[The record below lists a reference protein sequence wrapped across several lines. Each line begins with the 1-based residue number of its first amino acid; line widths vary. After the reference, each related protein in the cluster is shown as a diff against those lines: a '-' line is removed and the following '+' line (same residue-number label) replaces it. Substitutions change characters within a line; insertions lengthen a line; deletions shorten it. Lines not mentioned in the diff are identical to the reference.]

1 MKDPIYFY
9 RSPHEMFY
17 IAFQDRGI
25 DTDVIQFILGLS
37 QQSEENDAFQT
48 LVDEMCHLK
57 ALSVRYQIDLEFSE
71 KPEESKLPDWIRNTI
86 QRIKKII
93 VQNNGSV
100 QIAEYLQQFVIDAA
114 IDQVVP
120 YVQYMNH

>member
-9 RSPHEMFY
+9 RSSHEMFY

-25 DTDVIQFILGLS
+25 DTDVIQFILGMS
-37 QQSEENDAFQT
+37 QQSEENDAFQA
-48 LVDEMCHLK
+48 LVDEMCNLK

-71 KPEESKLPDWIRNTI
+71 KPEDSKLPDWIRNTI
-86 QRIKKII
+86 QRIKEII
-93 VQNNGSV
+93 TQNNGSV

>member
-9 RSPHEMFY
+9 RSSHEMFY

-37 QQSEENDAFQT
+37 QQSEENDAFQA
-48 LVDEMCHLK
+48 LVDEMCNLK

-71 KPEESKLPDWIRNTI
+71 KPEDSKLPDWIRNTI
-86 QRIKKII
+86 QRIKEII
-93 VQNNGSV
+93 TQNNGSV

>member
-25 DTDVIQFILGLS
+25 DTDVVQFILGLS
-37 QQSEENDAFQT
+37 QQSEENDAFRA

-71 KPEESKLPDWIRNTI
+71 KPEDSKLPDWIRNTI
-86 QRIKKII
+86 QRIKEI
-93 VQNNGSV
+93 VAQNNGPV